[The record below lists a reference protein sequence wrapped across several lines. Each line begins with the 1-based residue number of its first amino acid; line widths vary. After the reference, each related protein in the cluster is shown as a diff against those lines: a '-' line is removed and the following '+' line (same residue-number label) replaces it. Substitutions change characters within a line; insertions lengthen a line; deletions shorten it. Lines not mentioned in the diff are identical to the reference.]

1 MSELPRGE
9 PLREAL
15 IKALTGG
22 EPTQVRHL
30 HKGFFDMY
38 PTFKAMMSGND
49 LPQVG
54 GVDHGIWRRL
64 RLIPWSVT
72 ISDAEKRP
80 MEQVL
85 AEFEAERSGILNW
98 LIEGLRRYMSE
109 GLRAPPEVLAA
120 TLAYREEMDPVG
132 GFITDCVER
141 SPLVANESVTA
152 REMYEAF
159 VSWCHANAVR
169 PWKEATFGRVMPQK
183 GFLKTSERIRRYL
196 DVRLHDVPARNEGR
210 APEPPHPADDA

>member
-1 MSELPRGE
+1 
-9 PLREAL
+9 
-15 IKALTGG
+15 
-22 EPTQVRHL
+22 
-30 HKGFFDMY
+30 MY